1 MRQRASIVIA
11 AAFALVGLAYLIA
24 GQRYPVMQ
32 HDQPGP
38 GLYPLLVGV
47 FWLLAGVAC
56 TFDAWREG
64 ATGALAFD
72 WPARAGWRRILVVL
86 ASCGV
91 YVALVGVLGDLLMTF
106 VVVLAVTRAMGMQR
120 PIHLL
125 ATALSSA
132 IVWHLVFVTALHV
145 PLPQGVWAG

>member
-11 AAFALVGLAYLIA
+11 AAFALIGLAYLIA
-24 GQRYPVMQ
+24 GRRYPVMQ

-38 GLYPLLVGV
+38 GLYPLLVGA
-47 FWLLAGVAC
+47 FWLVAGVAC
-56 TFDAWREG
+56 TVEVWREN
-64 ATGALAFD
+64 ARAALAID
-72 WPARAGWRRILVVL
+72 WPGRAGWRRIVVVL

-125 ATALSSA
+125 ATALSA
-132 IVWHLVFVTALHV
+132 AVVWHMVFVTALRV
-145 PLPQGVWAG
+145 PLPQGFWAG